1 MNLDIPH
8 KLTIIENLK
17 TNRYDTIVWWH
28 GGGAAKTNALI
39 KIAILESFIDDGVIL
54 CCREIQKS
62 IADSLYSAI
71 VNFISITR
79 LTIF

>member
-1 MNLDIPH
+1 MTRLW
-8 KLTIIENLK
+8 
-17 TNRYDTIVWWH
+17 Y
-28 GGGAAKTNALI
+28 GGRGSAKTNALI

-71 VNFISITR
+71 VNFISDNKIDH
-79 LTIF
+79 LLKSL